1 MEKIRCIKCGTE
13 NTLVVDFSKAIGA
26 SLTLNC
32 GTCCNILLTLQND
45 YKTNS
50 DIKNGFTGRKL
61 STPVINFLRTRLKRK
76 AGMFK
81 FLIFAT
87 FALYCLST
95 LDLIDF
101 GRDKNNQTDSTVSST
116 QKLASPTTKA
126 MPVNHTRSAFY
137 SFSKDQR
144 KVVQLVL
151 KEAYQYTGTID
162 GLWGPATQA
171 AYGRLRRSE
180 PQNVKGI
187 SHSQVFTNIIN
198 NYVQRQNAPAQ
209 SVNNLLG
216 AYITSKSLGGGWFNP
231 NTGQQVDPAKGW
243 RPIQNG
249 NELKG
254 YRCGGVRTILSRQ
267 HRSNNGSTLCTYQN
281 GTTINIGVGICPL
294 TCD

>member
-1 MEKIRCIKCGTE
+1 MEKIRCTKCGTE
-13 NTLVVDFSKAIGA
+13 NTLVVDSSKVTGA
-26 SLTLNC
+26 SFNLNC
-32 GTCCNILLTLQND
+32 GTCGNILLTLQSGN
-45 YKTNS
+45 KTNS
-50 DIKNGFTGRKL
+50 DIKNGFTERKL
-61 STPVINFLRTRLKRK
+61 SAPVISFLRTRLKRK

-101 GRDKNNQTDSTVSST
+101 GRYKNKQADSSVSST

-126 MPVNHTRSAFY
+126 TPVNHARSAFY

-151 KEAYQYTGTID
+151 KELYQYTGTID

-180 PQNVKGI
+180 PQNVRDI

-198 NYVQRQNAPAQ
+198 NYVQRQNAPAEF
-209 SVNNLLG
+209 VNKLLG
-216 AYITSKSLGGGWFNP
+216 AYIIGKSLGGGWVNP

-254 YRCGGVRTILSRQ
+254 YRCGGVQTFLSRQ
-267 HRSNNGSTLCTYQN
+267 HQNRNGSTLCTFQN